1 MNIVLSTKN
10 IMLGNISGIHRGFF
24 EHPALDFAKR
34 DQSAS
39 FLEVAEI
46 GNCSF
51 KQRKLCFDYFL
62 FELFGDMTRNA
73 E

>member
-1 MNIVLSTKN
+1 MTAQKCNTIFTDFPAMNIVISTKN

-46 GNCSF
+46 GNLGF
-51 KQRKLCFDYFL
+51 K
-62 FELFGDMTRNA
+62 
-73 E
+73 